1 MILYQHSCR
10 NKSFL
15 RSKEELSW
23 NAHFHSCAYRKRK
36 AASCVES
43 KRTSG
48 KLQIVLASY
57 DSKELCV
64 QRNSLQEENDEV
76 ECTCFQTGS
85 KLLQALRADPHYDLV
100 VLCSQLADMDR
111 LSFLQQFNEL
121 ETRPGLFL
129 FEECQRTNDSALRQ
143 LLPEGCHLVPR
154 MDLRKLLRTAYQLP
168 GQHSRQIHQQC
179 ADLYTCWK
187 LCPAE
192 IGCGYLTSA
201 VCVAFS
207 TSRKLAVRK
216 EILQL
221 VSEQYN
227 VSVSAVDSSIRRL
240 IDQLDLS
247 GEAAWDTFKKEHGFG
262 QEKPTTG
269 KLIYAL
275 KQHLLWHDS
284 LF

>member
-1 MILYQHSCR
+1 M
-10 NKSFL
+10 
-15 RSKEELSW
+15 
-23 NAHFHSCAYRKRK
+23 
-36 AASCVES
+36 ES

-57 DSKELCV
+57 DSKELRV
-64 QRNSLQEENDEV
+64 QRNYLREEGCEV
-76 ECTCFQTGS
+76 ECVCFQTGGR
-85 KLLQALRADPHYDLV
+85 LLQELRANPHYDLV
-100 VLCSQLADMDR
+100 VLCSQLVDMDR

-121 ETRPGLFL
+121 KTRPRLFL
-129 FEECQRTNDSALRQ
+129 FEETRRSGDSTLRQ
-143 LLPEGCHLVPR
+143 ILPEGCHLIPR
-154 MDLRKLLRTAYQLP
+154 MDLRKLLWTAYQLP
-168 GQHSRQIHQQC
+168 GQHGRQIHQQC
-179 ADLYTCWK
+179 AELYISWK
-187 LCPAE
+187 LRPTD

-201 VCVAFS
+201 VCVVFS

-247 GEAAWDTFKKEHGFG
+247 EEAAWDIFKKEHGFG

-275 KQHLLWHDS
+275 KQHLLWHDTP
-284 LF
+284 

>member
-1 MILYQHSCR
+1 M
-10 NKSFL
+10 
-15 RSKEELSW
+15 
-23 NAHFHSCAYRKRK
+23 
-36 AASCVES
+36 ES
-43 KRTSG
+43 KRTPG

-57 DSKELCV
+57 DFNELRV
-64 QRNSLQEENDEV
+64 QRNHLQEECDEV

-85 KLLQALRADPHYDLV
+85 KLLQSLRADPHYDLV
-100 VLCSQLADMDR
+100 VLGSQLTDMDR

-121 ETRPGLFL
+121 ETRPRLFL
-129 FEECQRTNDSALRQ
+129 FEECQRTSDSALRQ
-143 LLPEGCHLVPR
+143 LLPEGCHLVPC
-154 MDLRKLLRTAYQLP
+154 MDLRKLLWIAYQLP
-168 GQHSRQIHQQC
+168 TPHGRQIHQQC
-179 ADLYTCWK
+179 TDLYIRWK
-187 LCPAE
+187 LQPAE
-192 IGCGYLTSA
+192 IGCCYLTSA

-207 TSRKLAVRK
+207 TSHKLAVRK

-247 GEAAWDTFKKEHGFG
+247 GDAEWDIFKKEHGFAH
-262 QEKPTTG
+262 EKPTTG